1 MLARLREQFP
11 RLGHV
16 VETEPIARR
25 LRRVR
30 IAGDALRD
38 LPYLPGQQLR
48 IRLTPTI
55 FMRDSLR
62 TYSVWR
68 YDPAQGVF
76 DLCILPAR
84 RRTAHALGRGG
95 PGRGSRHLLG
105 APRSLRARARRP
117 LPCVRRRGDRGRRHP
132 GDDPR
137 PSAFGQNLLP
147 TRGRHPRGRAPRAR
161 PQRHRPALGSSR
173 GPACRAG
180 ERAGGAVTRL
190 ELPGVPGAAY
200 FAGEAA
206 DLRRPPT
213 PLHRRARLAAARG
226 PRQAVLGSEAEG
238 TRASAVRERAAPT
251 RRSRPRSRAR
261 RGSAPSPCPA

>member
-11 RLGHV
+11 RVGHV
-16 VETEPIARR
+16 VEMEPIAPR
-25 LRRVR
+25 LRRIR
-30 IAGDALRD
+30 IAGDALRA

-48 IRLTPTI
+48 VRLTPTI

-180 ERAGGAVTRL
+180 ERAGGR
-190 ELPGVPGAAY
+190 GY
-200 FAGEAA
+200 
-206 DLRRPPT
+206 T
-213 PLHRRARLAAARG
+213 P
-226 PRQAVLGSEAEG
+226 
-238 TRASAVRERAAPT
+238 RAAG
-251 RRSRPRSRAR
+251 RAR
-261 RGSAPSPCPA
+261 RRLLRRRGGGPASPSDATSSRGAAGRGTRSASSRSGLRGGKDSSERGSRAGRPYAALSAS